1 MKRLFMIA
9 VAASLACGPAL
20 AQNASQIARVRAGAS
35 CPGCNLFQADLT
47 GLELKGL
54 NLSKSRL
61 RQATLTASVMNRVR
75 FDRADMR
82 DADAAAA
89 VFSGSSFVSADLTN
103 ANFVGSYI
111 EGANF
116 SGARLNGAVFS
127 GAEMDRVI
135 GLTQAQLNQAC
146 GDDSTRLPRG
156 LHIPAC

>member
-1 MKRLFMIA
+1 
-9 VAASLACGPAL
+9 
-20 AQNASQIARVRAGAS
+20 
-35 CPGCNLFQADLT
+35 
-47 GLELKGL
+47 
-54 NLSKSRL
+54 
-61 RQATLTASVMNRVR
+61 
-75 FDRADMR
+75 
-82 DADAAAA
+82 